1 MRQFHLLGKRRFVW
15 IFLTQFFGAFN
26 DNLYKNALVIFITFE
41 VARDPASRALLV
53 TASAGLFI
61 LPFFIFSAWAGQ
73 IADSLEKSRLIR
85 QVKLAEIG
93 IMLLG
98 AAAFALRNVPMLIAV
113 LFLMG
118 SQSAFFGPL
127 KYGILPQLLDKREL
141 VAGNGLIQMATFVAI
156 LVGMIFGGTLV
167 ATQGGGELIVGVA
180 VFVVAV
186 LGWLLSRQI
195 PAVSVADPDLKID
208 RGPWRPMRQGI
219 AYAREDRRVFLAILG
234 VSWFWFV
241 GATFLQLLPAYGRDT
256 LNGDANVV
264 IMLLACFTVG
274 IGIGSLLCA
283 RLSGAELNLRLV
295 RAGAVG
301 ISIFATVPL
310 IFAPDAAVDGP
321 TLAGVSR
328 VLASSGNQLVVASLV
343 GLAVAGGIFI
353 VPLYTY
359 VQAKSPL
366 ARRARVIAANNILN
380 ALLMVVSA
388 VLTIVALSA
397 GMSIPVIFAVV
408 AVLNLVF
415 MLTVVRSL
423 MVLVA
428 AEQAEP
434 ERRDSK
440 I

>member
-1 MRQFHLLGKRRFVW
+1 MRQIYLLGQRRFVS
-15 IFLTQFFGAFN
+15 IFLTQFLGAFN

-41 VARDPASRALLV
+41 VASDPAGRALLV

-73 IADSLEKSRLIR
+73 IADRLEKSRLIR
-85 QVKLAEIG
+85 GVKLAEIG

-98 AAAFALRNVPMLIAV
+98 AAAFALRSVPMLIAV

-127 KYGILPQLLDKREL
+127 KYGILPQLLYKREL
-141 VAGNGLIQMATFVAI
+141 VAGTGLIQMATFVAI

-167 ATQGGGELIVGVA
+167 AARAGGELVVGLT
-180 VFVVAV
+180 VVAV
-186 LGWLLSRQI
+186 ALLGWLLSRKI
-195 PAVSVADPDLKID
+195 PTVSAADPDLKID
-208 RGPWRPMRQGI
+208 RGPWRPMRQSI

-256 LNGDANVV
+256 LHGDANVV
-264 IMLLACFTVG
+264 ILLLSCFTVG
-274 IGIGSLLCA
+274 IGVGSVLCA
-283 RLSGAELNLRLV
+283 RLSGAELSLRLV
-295 RAGAVG
+295 PAGAVG
-301 ISIFATVPL
+301 LSIFAAVPL
-310 IFAPDAAVDGP
+310 VFSPDVAVDAP
-321 TLAGVSR
+321 TLEGVSR
-328 VLASSGNQLVVASLV
+328 ILASSGNLAVVASFV
-343 GLAVAGGIFI
+343 GLAVSGGIFI

-366 ARRARVIAANNILN
+366 ARRARVIAANNIFN

-388 VLTIVALSA
+388 VLTMAALAA

-423 MVLVA
+423 MGLVA
-428 AEQAEP
+428 AEPAGQD
-434 ERRDSK
+434 RHDSET
-440 I
+440 

>member
-1 MRQFHLLGKRRFVW
+1 MRQIYLLGQRRFVS
-15 IFLTQFFGAFN
+15 IFLTQFLGAFN

-41 VARDPASRALLV
+41 VASDPAGRALLV

-73 IADSLEKSRLIR
+73 IADRLEKSRLIR
-85 QVKLAEIG
+85 GVKLAEIG

-98 AAAFALRNVPMLIAV
+98 AAAFALRSVPMLIAV

-127 KYGILPQLLDKREL
+127 KYGILPQLLYKREL

-167 ATQGGGELIVGVA
+167 AARAGGELVVGLT
-180 VFVVAV
+180 VVAV
-186 LGWLLSRQI
+186 ALLGWLLSRKI
-195 PAVSVADPDLKID
+195 PTVSAADPDLKID
-208 RGPWRPMRQGI
+208 RGPWRPMRQSI

-256 LNGDANVV
+256 LHGDANVV
-264 IMLLACFTVG
+264 ILLLSCFTVG
-274 IGIGSLLCA
+274 IGVGSVLCA
-283 RLSGAELNLRLV
+283 RLSGAELSLRLV
-295 RAGAVG
+295 PAGAVG
-301 ISIFATVPL
+301 LSIFAAVPL
-310 IFAPDAAVDGP
+310 VFSPDVAVDAP
-321 TLAGVSR
+321 TLEGVSR
-328 VLASSGNQLVVASLV
+328 ILASSGNQAVVASFV
-343 GLAVAGGIFI
+343 GLAVSGGIFI

-366 ARRARVIAANNILN
+366 ARRARVIAANNIFN

-388 VLTIVALSA
+388 VLTMAALAA

-423 MVLVA
+423 MGLVA
-428 AEQAEP
+428 AEPAGQD
-434 ERRDSK
+434 RHDSET
-440 I
+440 

>member
-1 MRQFHLLGKRRFVW
+1 MRQIYLLGQRRFVS
-15 IFLTQFFGAFN
+15 IFLTQFLGAFN

-41 VARDPASRALLV
+41 VASDPAGRALLV

-73 IADSLEKSRLIR
+73 IADRLEKSRLIR
-85 QVKLAEIG
+85 GVKLAEIG

-98 AAAFALRNVPMLIAV
+98 AAAFALRSVPMLIAV

-127 KYGILPQLLDKREL
+127 KYGILPQLLYKREL

-167 ATQGGGELIVGVA
+167 AARAGGELVVGLT
-180 VFVVAV
+180 VVAV
-186 LGWLLSRQI
+186 ALLGWLLSRKI
-195 PAVSVADPDLKID
+195 PTVSAADPDLKID
-208 RGPWRPMRQGI
+208 RGPWRPMRQSI

-256 LNGDANVV
+256 LHGDANVV
-264 IMLLACFTVG
+264 ILLLSCFTVG
-274 IGIGSLLCA
+274 IGVGSVLCA
-283 RLSGAELNLRLV
+283 RLSGAELSLRLV
-295 RAGAVG
+295 PAGAVG
-301 ISIFATVPL
+301 LSIFAAVPL
-310 IFAPDAAVDGP
+310 VFSPDVAVDAP
-321 TLAGVSR
+321 TLEGVSR
-328 VLASSGNQLVVASLV
+328 ILASSGNLAVVASFV
-343 GLAVAGGIFI
+343 GLAVSGGIFI

-366 ARRARVIAANNILN
+366 ARRARVIAANNIFN

-388 VLTIVALSA
+388 VLTMAALAA

-423 MVLVA
+423 MGLVA
-428 AEQAEP
+428 AEPAGQD
-434 ERRDSK
+434 RHDSET
-440 I
+440 